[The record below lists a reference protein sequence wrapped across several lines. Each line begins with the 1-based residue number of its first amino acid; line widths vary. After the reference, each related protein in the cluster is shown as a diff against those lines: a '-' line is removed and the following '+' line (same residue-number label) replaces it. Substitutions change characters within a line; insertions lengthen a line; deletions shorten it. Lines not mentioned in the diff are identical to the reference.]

1 ANRLLLDGD
10 KVTGLECLGMDER
23 CVAPN
28 GRRIRV
34 RARHYVLSGGG
45 INTPAILLR
54 SKAPDPSQRVG
65 KRTFL
70 HTVNFSAG
78 LFDRVINPFYG
89 APQSI
94 YSDHFQWDDGVTG
107 RMSYKLEVPP
117 LQP

>member
-1 ANRLLLDGD
+1 IPATLDKGGELLYLARANRLLLDGD

-70 HTVNFSAG
+70 H
-78 LFDRVINPFYG
+78 
-89 APQSI
+89 
-94 YSDHFQWDDGVTG
+94 
-107 RMSYKLEVPP
+107 
-117 LQP
+117 

>member
-1 ANRLLLDGD
+1 M
-10 KVTGLECLGMDER
+10 TGLECLGMDER

-78 LFDRVINPFYG
+78 C
-89 APQSI
+89 S
-94 YSDHFQWDDGVTG
+94 TG
-107 RMSYKLEVPP
+107 
-117 LQP
+117 